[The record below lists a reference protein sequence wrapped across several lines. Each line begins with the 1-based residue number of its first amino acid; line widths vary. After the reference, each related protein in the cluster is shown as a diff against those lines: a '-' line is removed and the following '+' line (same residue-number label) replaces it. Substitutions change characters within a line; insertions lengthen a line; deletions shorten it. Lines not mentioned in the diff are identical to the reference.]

1 MAKKKSYTNLFTAIL
16 YIVIGVI
23 LAAFPGNA
31 LQWAIYIAGA
41 LFLIFGILELIKKNW
56 FGGAISLIIGIAILA
71 LGYFL
76 LDIVV
81 LVLGILIAVKGIITL
96 VQALMKKRKS
106 VLTIVFAILTIV
118 GGIILAFGNGLHLV
132 LIIAGIFL
140 AVNGVIGLISALKK

>member
-96 VQALMKKRKS
+96 VQALMKKSKN

-140 AVNGVIGLISALKK
+140 AINGVIGLISALKK

>member
-118 GGIILAFGNGLHLV
+118 GGIILAFGNGLHHV

-140 AVNGVIGLISALKK
+140 AINGVIGLISALKK